1 MIMIAAY
8 IWKKVGEQGSIEVR
22 GKKLEILGGR
32 VKWKKMQVKIKITF
46 TYKSKHFFVLVYNF
60 KQDKINIEL
69 LNTHSIIFKL
79 SNWKVKF

>member
-8 IWKKVGEQGSIEVR
+8 IWKESR
-22 GKKLEILGGR
+22 WAGKYWSKREKLEIFGGR

-69 LNTHSIIFKL
+69 LNTHLIIFKL
-79 SNWKVKF
+79 NNLKVKF